1 MQQIET
7 DIEQLQMK
15 VSFQEDTIE
24 ELNKALIK
32 QQQQLKDLQ
41 FRISHLVNKVNSL
54 ETPNGGNDEVEP
66 PPPHY

>member
-15 VSFQEDTIE
+15 VSFQEDSIE
-24 ELNKALIK
+24 ELNKALI
-32 QQQQLKDLQ
+32 QQQKQLEDLQ
-41 FRISHLVNKVNSL
+41 FRISHLVSKVTSL
-54 ETPNGGNDEVEP
+54 ETPNRITDEIEP

>member
-1 MQQIET
+1 MHQIQA

-24 ELNKALIK
+24 ELNSALI
-32 QQQQLKDLQ
+32 QQQKQLEDLQ
-41 FRISHLVNKVNSL
+41 FKISHLVNKVNTL
-54 ETPNGGNDEVEP
+54 ETPNSGSDDSEP

>member
-1 MQQIET
+1 MQQIES

-24 ELNKALIK
+24 ELNSALI
-32 QQQQLKDLQ
+32 QQQKQLENLQ
-41 FRISHLVNKVNSL
+41 FTIAHLVNKVNTL
-54 ETPNGGNDEVEP
+54 QTPNGGSDDSEP